1 MNNNRQSRKDTGRL
15 NYYYALYL
23 RFIQCKLNTKRYKL
37 YHFRRI
43 TANILFSFTLFIFA
57 FSAYEPTAH
66 AASFRI
72 VEGEKWHYF
81 KGIEEPP
88 DKWHYVSFD
97 HLRWQTGQTGF
108 GYGNGHYRTHL
119 NDMQGTYLTLY
130 ARRVFTITNPTAVT
144 EMTLSV
150 VCDGPFKAYLNGIEV
165 IRTNTVQVTP
175 PNSSMGKP
183 LAEPLNI
190 SGFAHELMPGSN
202 VLAVQCSN
210 DDIDS
215 GDFSF
220 IPLLE
225 VSGK

>member
-1 MNNNRQSRKDTGRL
+1 MIQRKKQILYQHAYVSR
-15 NYYYALYL
+15 
-23 RFIQCKLNTKRYKL
+23 
-37 YHFRRI
+37 
-43 TANILFSFTLFIFA
+43 SFIFCIILLA
-57 FSAYEPTAH
+57 CVFNIYEPTAH
-66 AASFRI
+66 AASFKI
-72 VEGEKWHYF
+72 AEGDNWHYF

-88 DKWHYVSFD
+88 DKWHYASFD
-97 HLRWQTGQTGF
+97 QSRWQTGQTGF

-190 SGFAHELMPGSN
+190 SGFAHELMPGSKQWRFFLYSSIRGIWKITLYN
-202 VLAVQCSN
+202 H
-210 DDIDS
+210 
-215 GDFSF
+215 
-220 IPLLE
+220 PW
-225 VSGK
+225 

>member
-1 MNNNRQSRKDTGRL
+1 MIQRKKQILYQHAYVSR
-15 NYYYALYL
+15 
-23 RFIQCKLNTKRYKL
+23 
-37 YHFRRI
+37 
-43 TANILFSFTLFIFA
+43 SFIFCIILLA
-57 FSAYEPTAH
+57 CVFNIYEPTAH
-66 AASFRI
+66 AASFKI
-72 VEGEKWHYF
+72 AEGDNWHYF

-88 DKWHYVSFD
+88 DKWHYASFD
-97 HLRWQTGQTGF
+97 QSRWQTGQTGF
-108 GYGNGHYRTHL
+108 GYGN
-119 NDMQGTYLTLY
+119 

-144 EMTLSV
+144 GMTLSV
-150 VCDGPFKAYLNGIEV
+150 VCDGPFIAYLNGIEI
-165 IRTNTVQVTP
+165 IRTNTIQVTP
-175 PNSSMGKP
+175 PDPSTGKL